1 MIYPVRI
8 SGKSGKEKKIISTRQ
23 WTTVYW
29 GKIYKGEEQIDLMY
43 GPRINTISRHSRDI
57 INVKVAGFRDS
68 SFSSIN

>member
-29 GKIYKGEEQIDLMY
+29 GRIYNGEERIDLMY
-43 GPRINTISRHSRDI
+43 GPRINTISRQSQAVVDI
-57 INVKVAGFRDS
+57 KLSGYIDS
-68 SFSSIN
+68 SFSAIN